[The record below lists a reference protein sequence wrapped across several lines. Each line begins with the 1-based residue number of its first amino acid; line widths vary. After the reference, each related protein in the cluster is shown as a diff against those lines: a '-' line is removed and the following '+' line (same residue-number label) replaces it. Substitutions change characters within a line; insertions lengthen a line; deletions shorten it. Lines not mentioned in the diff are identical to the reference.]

1 MNKTKLFIV
10 GCGNVGG
17 FVAYNFDTFNSENF
31 EIEGFL
37 DDDTEKHGKVIF
49 DYPVLGGFDL
59 IKSWDKEIAVV
70 IGIADPITKKEVKK
84 RITSPNVCFPSLLS
98 KNAWVSKNVK
108 IGQGAVIY
116 PGVTIDYH
124 VEIGEFVLVNKNCSL
139 GHNSILSRF
148 STLAPGVCLAGFTH
162 LEECVNVGINS
173 ATKQSVHIGK
183 NTIIG
188 GMAMVVKDLPE
199 NITAV
204 GIPAKVVKHNTP
216 Y

>member
-1 MNKTKLFIV
+1 MNKTKLLIV

-37 DDDTEKHGKVIF
+37 DDDIEKHGRIIF
-49 DYPVLGGFDL
+49 DYPVLGGIDM
-59 IKSWDKEIAVV
+59 IKNWDKEIAVV
-70 IGIADPITKKEVKK
+70 IGIADPATKKEVRA
-84 RITSPNVCFPSLLS
+84 RITSRNVLFPPLLS
-98 KNAWVSKNVK
+98 KGAWVSKNVN
-108 IGQGAVIY
+108 IGEGAVIY

-139 GHNSILSRF
+139 GHNSILSSF
-148 STLAPGVCLAGFTH
+148 STLAPGVSLAGFTH
-162 LEECVNVGINS
+162 LEECVNIGINS
-173 ATKQSVHIGK
+173 ATKQSVRIGR

-199 NITAV
+199 NVTAV
-204 GIPAKVVKHNTP
+204 GIPAKVIKHNP
-216 Y
+216 HS